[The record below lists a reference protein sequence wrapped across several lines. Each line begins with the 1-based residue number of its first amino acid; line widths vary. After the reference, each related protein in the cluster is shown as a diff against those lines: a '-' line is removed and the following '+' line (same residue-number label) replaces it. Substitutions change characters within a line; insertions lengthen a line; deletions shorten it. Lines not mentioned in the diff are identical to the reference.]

1 MYRLLHE
8 EGLFV
13 GASTGLNVAAA
24 RAVAKELGPGCTVV
38 TVLCDG
44 GYRYQSRL
52 FNRRWLEEKG
62 LLSCIPEKYR
72 PQA

>member
-24 RAVAKELGPGCTVV
+24 CAVAKELGPGSTVV

-52 FNRRWLEEKG
+52 FNRRWLEDKG
-62 LLSCIPEKYR
+62 LLACIPEKYR